1 MVILVAGSGPVQH
14 ARQVRG
20 CYRPRAILDVN
31 IMVSAVAEAAVF
43 KINHRYYIGSVSEM
57 ALTQF
62 V

>member
-31 IMVSAVAEAAVF
+31 MISAVAEAAVF
-43 KINHRYYIGSVSEM
+43 EINRRYYFGSVSEM